1 MPKPCYNI
9 LFVCNGNS
17 ARSIIAE
24 AYVNSRKLP
33 HLRAFSA
40 GAIPRGAVDPCA
52 LEVLRDADIVPE
64 NLRSKSWDEFLAPDA
79 PLMDLVINLCDEATK
94 EDCPIWP
101 GKPMTARWETTDP
114 AATKDSDRER
124 RATFAAV
131 FAQIKR
137 RADHLL
143 HFDTDQLDNLS
154 TLSLVNQASG
164 ADL

>member
-1 MPKPCYNI
+1 MPKTCYNI

-24 AYVNSRKLP
+24 AYVNSHRLP

-40 GAIPRGAVDPCA
+40 GAMPRGTVNPFA
-52 LEVLRDADIVPE
+52 LEVLRGAGIETANP
-64 NLRSKSWDEFLAPDA
+64 RSKSWDEFLAPDA
-79 PLMDLVINLCDEATK
+79 PRMDLVVNLCDETTN

-101 GKPMTARWETTDP
+101 GKPMTARWETPDP
-114 AATKDSDRER
+114 AAVHGSDSEK
-124 RATFAAV
+124 RATFVAA

-143 HFDTDQLDNLS
+143 HFDTDQLDNLA
-154 TLSLVNQASG
+154 TLSPGSQELAASM
-164 ADL
+164 